1 MGLQFTVL
9 TNRSSMAPHGPLV
22 ATRRSVMGFRES
34 LWVSHGFQVLAPWVW
49 PMGFAMGLPWDC
61 HGTPVGNP
69 SVELPHGSPMGFAWV
84 FSGSSSGPSLGLP
97 HVIGYP

>member
-1 MGLQFTVL
+1 
-9 TNRSSMAPHGPLV
+9 MAPHGPLV
-22 ATRRSVMGFRES
+22 ATRRSVMGFRDT